1 MSLKVSGEE
10 FRNKIKET
18 FESKGFTKNKSVN
31 LEKGIYNYTIK
42 RCKEKRII
50 RKWENKKFLTIY
62 VDKYKSLIINISKE
76 NNKKLWKKIMKGKLR
91 ARKIAFMSHQELSP
105 EKWKKL
111 INEKI
116 ARDKNLTS
124 IDTSAATDEFTCFK
138 CKKNTCTYYQ
148 MQTRSADEPMT
159 TFVSWLN
166 CGNRWRF

>member
-1 MSLKVSGEE
+1 MLKISPEE
-10 FRNKIKET
+10 FRNNITQT
-18 FESKGFTKNKSVN
+18 FVKDGFDEKKSKN
-31 LEKGIYNYTIK
+31 LEKGIYNFTINL
-42 RCKEKRII
+42 CKEKRII

-62 VDKYKSLIINISKE
+62 TNKYKTVILNISK
-76 NNKKLWKKIMKGKLR
+76 NKNKKIWKKIMKGKLK
-91 ARKIAFMSHQELSP
+91 ARKIAFMSHQELCP

-111 INEKI
+111 INDKI

-159 TFVSWLN
+159 TFVSCLN